1 VSFDLEK
8 IYALLPSHYRVRDD
22 AEGGPLRELLGV
34 IAEQVAVLEEDLA
47 QLYDDQFVETCAEW
61 VVPYI
66 GDLVGARNLFVWPG
80 AEFSNRAQVANTL
93 AYRRRKGTAAVIEQL
108 ARDVTGWPANVVEY
122 FQRLATTQYMNHL
135 RPENVVTPDLRR
147 GDALALATTPFDALA
162 RNADVRHIQSRGGLH
177 NIPNVGIFL
186 WRIGS
191 YPVTD
196 APAYRLGERRYIF
209 HPGSLRTQLYRR
221 PEAEG
226 EIEHLARPE
235 NVPGPITRREL
246 ARDLA
251 SGRPALYGPGKSIHI
266 RINGKAVAARHV
278 VACDLSDAPGGW
290 GRHPVVRRKHAIDPV
305 LGRLRARRGTPA
317 DADVR
322 VTFRYGAAAEIG
334 GGEYGR
340 ASSFVGGERT
350 VKVPRDRDTIKK
362 ALEVLR
368 AVGEVET
375 SLTRI
380 RRKPGGVVEIE
391 NNNLYLED
399 LPLRVPAESSIE
411 VRAADER
418 RPLVALEED
427 WRISGAEDS
436 ELTLNGLFVLRGAL
450 VVRRSRQNHLRLLRL
465 RHCTLLP
472 GPTPAVPG
480 FPAREARPRLYV
492 LQPDV
497 LVEIDRCVLGAVR
510 AVEGARVRITNS
522 IVDASGAG
530 ELAYGAPE
538 GEGPGAPLEVE
549 NSTIIGRVNTVSLEA
564 SNTIF
569 MAERAGSLMPVRAAR
584 TQKGCVRFSYVPPGS
599 QVPRRYQCQPAP
611 AAADDA
617 RLRVRPVFTSLT
629 YGEPAYCQLSAR
641 CPEEIRRGADD
652 ESEMG
657 AFHHLYQPQR
667 EANLRAGLDEYLRFG
682 LEAGIFY
689 AS

>member
-1 VSFDLEK
+1 MSFDLEK
-8 IYALLPSHYRVRDD
+8 IYSLLPSYYRVRDD
-22 AEGGPLRELLGV
+22 DEGGPLRELLAV
-34 IAEQVAVLEEDLA
+34 VAEQVAVLEEDLA

-93 AYRRRKGTAAVIEQL
+93 AYRRRKGTAAVLEQL
-108 ARDVTGWPANVVEY
+108 ARDVTGWPANVVE
-122 FQRLATTQYMNHL
+122 FFRLLATTQYMNHL
-135 RPENVVTPDLRR
+135 RPENVVTADLRR
-147 GDALALATTPFDALA
+147 GDALAHVATPFDTLA
-162 RNADVRHIQSRGGLH
+162 RNADVRHIESRRGLY
-177 NIPNVGIFL
+177 NIPHVGIFL
-186 WRIGS
+186 WRVGS

-196 APAYRLGERRYIF
+196 SPPYRLGERRYLF
-209 HPGSLRTQLYRR
+209 HPAALRTQLYRQ
-221 PEAEG
+221 PEAER
-226 EIEHLARPE
+226 EITHLAGPE

-251 SGRPALYGPGKSIHI
+251 STRPALYGPGKSIHL
-266 RINGKAVAARHV
+266 RIDGKSVAARRV

-290 GRHPVVRRKHAIDPV
+290 GRHPVVRTKHAIDPV
-305 LGRLRARRGTPA
+305 LGRLRLRRGTPA

-322 VTFRYGAAAEIG
+322 VTFRYGAVAEVG

-350 VKVPRDRDTIKK
+350 VKVPRERPTIKK

-368 AVGEVET
+368 AVGEVE
-375 SLTRI
+375 RV
-380 RRKPGGVVEIE
+380 RARPGGVVEIE
-391 NNNLYLED
+391 NNDLYLED

-411 VRAADER
+411 VRGADER
-418 RPLVALEED
+418 RPVIALEED
-427 WRISGAEDS
+427 WRISGAADS
-436 ELTLNGLFVLRGAL
+436 ELTLNGLLVVRGAL

-465 RHCTLLP
+465 RHCTLMP
-472 GPTPAVPG
+472 GPSPAVQG
-480 FPAREARPRLYV
+480 FPAREARPRLHV
-492 LQPDV
+492 LEPDV
-497 LVEIDRCVLGAVR
+497 LVEIDRCILGAVR

-522 IVDASGAG
+522 IVDAGG
-530 ELAYGAPE
+530 GGQLAYGGPDEA
-538 GEGPGAPLEVE
+538 GPGAALEVE
-549 NSTIIGRVNTVSLEA
+549 NSTIVGRVHTVSLEA

-569 MAERAGSLMPVRAAR
+569 MAERAEGGAQPVRAAR
-584 TQKGCVRFSYVPPGS
+584 TQQGCVRFSYVPPGS

-611 AAADDA
+611 AAAEDA

-629 YGEPAYCQLSAR
+629 YGEPGYCQLSAL
-641 CPEEIRRGADD
+641 CPEQIRRGADD